1 MYHTNVDTKNFVFD
15 ENYNISLKE
24 EGSAYDD
31 LLSEII
37 GKLLEARASG
47 EVNEAEFR
55 VLARTFIKKAIKKDV
70 QGAAKF
76 IAKPRSRK
84 KSLFFSYSE
93 FKRSYA
99 S

>member
-1 MYHTNVDTKNFVFD
+1 MDTKDLIFD

-37 GKLLEARASG
+37 GKLLEARENG
-47 EVNEAEFR
+47 EVSDAEFR
-55 VLARTFIKKAIKKDV
+55 ILINVFVKKAIRKDA
-70 QGAAKF
+70 QSAAKF
-76 IAKPRSRK
+76 ITKPRSRK